1 MVSKNVRQ
9 SRRAKSNLPLTQQR
23 LGIVGGGV
31 GEPAKKGNKEKAPH
45 GGSVAVV
52 WSAASHRCSS
62 RHGRATPPLCGVAGA
77 DVEEEHLTT
86 ASTASEA
93 MAMMLRLQRDKA
105 DIQMELRQFH
115 RFADEKMALAA
126 EIDQLWALLSP
137 PLSLELPPPPAG
149 LPGLPNLRV
158 VGIRLIGGEG
168 GGLCHRDPSEEG
180 LASPAPPSP
189 PAPPSRRM

>member
-1 MVSKNVRQ
+1 
-9 SRRAKSNLPLTQQR
+9 
-23 LGIVGGGV
+23 
-31 GEPAKKGNKEKAPH
+31 
-45 GGSVAVV
+45 
-52 WSAASHRCSS
+52 
-62 RHGRATPPLCGVAGA
+62 LCGAAGA

-105 DIQMELRQFH
+105 DIQMELCQFR

-137 PLSLELPPPPAG
+137 PLRLELPPPPAG

-158 VGIRLIGGEG
+158 VGIRLIGG
-168 GGLCHRDPSEEG
+168 GGLCRRDPPEEG